1 MLPSDNRMIAA
12 SSPSTNI
19 DRPLH
24 DLMHG
29 SSAAVMTPTA
39 VLPPN
44 TASADQTHLREYLGV
59 VLKRKWLILSVM
71 VVVTSLVAVY
81 MYRQPDIFM
90 AKAQILIERKP
101 KSFLKTAEFSINQGY
116 DNTFRNTQ
124 LKLLESPL
132 LMRQVVQTLDLQ
144 NNQAFFGGRDRGLL
158 ASVRGLFK
166 SKDDKP
172 AAEQGGL
179 AVADDG
185 ARAGGAPNAD
195 PNSGVTQ
202 LADARAENLTPAEL
216 LRLEAYENAL
226 RGGLDIQQVEKTDLV
241 NISFTHQNP
250 LLARDIANTV
260 AEVFRANDARRE
272 NEGSQNQASLLA
284 RQITDLQLKIRN
296 LESQRINYMQS
307 NDIPLSDMK
316 GQNVTA
322 TRVETI
328 STQSLEAEKQRKDL
342 QASYDAARNARDL
355 MSIPEVQRNDGIM
368 KMRDRISVVEEQRAA
383 LLVNYTELN
392 PRVIEKDEQ
401 IKQLKQDIDRTAR
414 QIVNGLKAQYEG
426 AIAKDNQLRVS
437 YAKERSVAGTQSRA
451 EILLSSLNQ
460 ELETNKQ
467 LFNTAL
473 QRAREL
479 EITSGDRVANIT
491 IATEASEPRTP
502 EGPPRGRNIII
513 ALLLSLGAGVG
524 LAIFLDHLDDS
535 LKSVEDVDRYIH
547 LPTLALIPAPRPER
561 GRLRGMA
568 GGRSSS
574 TELQTANAASQTA
587 LTLIEDARSPIAE
600 AYRHLRTSLLLSSAG
615 QPPKSVLVTSSQ
627 PSEGKTTT
635 AVNTAVMLAQT
646 GVEVLLLDCDLRRP
660 RIHAHFGM
668 VNGRGLTNY
677 LAGESELDEIIQPF
691 AKLPNLKVMSS
702 GPVPPNPAELLG
714 SEEMRKLLRELSN
727 RFTHIIID
735 SPPSIS
741 FTDAAILSTLVDG
754 VMLVVHGGRSSRAV
768 VRRARQQMLDVGAH
782 IYGIVLNNV
791 KLESSDYNYYAGYY
805 ASYYDPNSV
814 EEGNEDTR
822 TDEEEFV
829 GSSTAG
835 KSTRDRDGDG
845 GRA

>member
-1 MLPSDNRMIAA
+1 MLSSDNRMIAA

-39 VLPPN
+39 VLTAN
-44 TASADQTHLREYLGV
+44 TASPDQTHLREYLSV

-71 VVVTSLVAVY
+71 IVVTSLVAVY
-81 MYRQPDIFM
+81 MYRQPDIF
-90 AKAQILIERKP
+90 KAQATILIERKQ
-101 KSFLKTAEFSINQGY
+101 KSFLKTAEFNINQGY
-116 DNTFRNTQ
+116 DNNFRNTQ

-144 NNQAFFGGRDRGLL
+144 NNPAFFGGQSRGLL
-158 ASVRGLFK
+158 ASVRGIFK
-166 SKDDKP
+166 SKEDK
-172 AAEQGGL
+172 AAAAAQGGL
-179 AVADDG
+179 AVADDAQG
-185 ARAGGAPNAD
+185 TP
-195 PNSGVTQ
+195 SGEVTQ
-202 LADARAENLTPAEL
+202 LADARSQNLTPEQL

-226 RGGLDIQQVEKTDLV
+226 RAGLKIEQVEKTDLV
-241 NISFTHQNP
+241 EISFTHQSP
-250 LLARDIANTV
+250 LLARDVANTV

-307 NDIPLSDMK
+307 NDIPLSEMK

-322 TRVETI
+322 VRLETY
-328 STQSLEAEKQRKDL
+328 SAQALEAEKQRKDL
-342 QASYDAARNARDL
+342 QASYEAAQRSRDI
-355 MSIPEVQRNDGIM
+355 MSIPEVQRNDTIM
-368 KMRDRISVVEEQRAA
+368 KMRDRISIVEEQRAA
-383 LLVNYTELN
+383 LLVNYTEEN

-401 IKQLKQDIDRTAR
+401 IAQLRRDIDRSAR
-414 QIVNGLKAQYEG
+414 QTVAALKAQYEG
-426 AIAKDNQLRVS
+426 AIAKENQLRATYS
-437 YAKERSVAGTQSRA
+437 KERGVAGTQSRA

-479 EITSGDRVANIT
+479 EITSGDRVANIA
-491 IATEASEPRTP
+491 IATEAREPRAP
-502 EGPPRGRNIII
+502 VGPPRERNILI
-513 ALLLSLGAGVG
+513 ALLLSLGAGIG
-524 LAIFLDHLDDS
+524 LAILLDHLDDS

-547 LPTLALIPAPRPER
+547 LPTLALIPAPRAER
-561 GRLRGMA
+561 GRLRGI
-568 GGRSSS
+568 GRTS
-574 TELQTANAASQTA
+574 TELQTTNAASQTA
-587 LTLIEDARSPIAE
+587 LSLIEDARSPIAE

-660 RIHAHFGM
+660 RLHAHFGM
-668 VNGRGLTNY
+668 VNNRGLTNY
-677 LAGESELDEIIQPF
+677 LAGEVELDEVIQPF
-691 AKLPNLKVMSS
+691 DKLPNLKVMAS

-714 SEEMRKLLRELSN
+714 SEEMRKLLRELSG

-754 VMLVVHGGRSSRAV
+754 VMLVVHGGRSSRASRAPRTPADARR
-768 VRRARQQMLDVGAH
+768 RRAHLRHRLKQRQVG
-782 IYGIVLNNV
+782 IQRLQLLRGL
-791 KLESSDYNYYAGYY
+791 L
-805 ASYYDPNSV
+805 
-814 EEGNEDTR
+814 R
-822 TDEEEFV
+822 QLL
-829 GSSTAG
+829 
-835 KSTRDRDGDG
+835 
-845 GRA
+845 